1 MKKLLLLLLLP
12 SFAHCQSLEFKQ
24 YFTIE
29 PQVVEV
35 DTTSADELYKRLK
48 NWVLTS
54 YNEPNEVI
62 VVDTPKQ
69 IRIRPLDDCF
79 MTYKP
84 LATVN
89 CYMVRY
95 QITLDIKDNKYR
107 FSFNVEDVTL
117 DDFSPLMGNPSNW
130 LWKKK
135 DGTPKT
141 NGQAKQMRN
150 SANKSLNEYFNLI
163 KTAALNSVTST
174 DDDW

>member
-1 MKKLLLLLLLP
+1 MKKLLLILLLP
-12 SFAHCQSLEFKQ
+12 VFAQSQSLEFKQ

-35 DTTSADELYKRLK
+35 DSTSADELYKRLK

-54 YNEPNEVI
+54 YNEPNEII

-69 IRIRPLDDCF
+69 IRIRPVDDCF

-84 LATVN
+84 LATLN
-89 CYMVRY
+89 CFSVRY
-95 QITLDIKDNKYR
+95 QITLDVKDNKFR
-107 FSFNVEDVTL
+107 FSFGVEVD
-117 DDFSPLMGNPSNW
+117 SPLTDIPSSW
-130 LWKKK
+130 IWKNK

-141 NGQAKQMRN
+141 NGQAKQLRA
-150 SANKSLNEYFNLI
+150 SANKSLNKYFNLI

>member
-1 MKKLLLLLLLP
+1 MKKLLFLLILP

-35 DTTSADELYKRLK
+35 DSTSADELYKRLK

-69 IRIRPLDDCF
+69 IRIRPADDCF

-84 LATVN
+84 LATLN
-89 CYMVRY
+89 CFSVRY
-95 QITLDIKDNKYR
+95 QITLDVKDNKFR
-107 FSFNVEDVTL
+107 FSFGVEED
-117 DDFSPLMGNPSNW
+117 SPLTDIPSSW
-130 LWKKK
+130 IWKKK

-141 NGQAKQMRN
+141 NGQAKQLRA
-150 SANKSLNEYFNLI
+150 SANKSLNKYFNLI

>member
-1 MKKLLLLLLLP
+1 MKKLLLILLLP
-12 SFAHCQSLEFKQ
+12 VFAQSQSLEFKQ

-35 DTTSADELYKRLK
+35 DSTSADELYKRLK
-48 NWVLTS
+48 NWVMTS

-69 IRIRPLDDCF
+69 IRIRPVDDCF

-84 LATVN
+84 LATLN
-89 CYMVRY
+89 CFSVRY
-95 QITLDIKDNKYR
+95 QITLDVKDNKFR
-107 FSFNVEDVTL
+107 FSFGVEVD
-117 DDFSPLMGNPSNW
+117 SPLTDIPSSW
-130 LWKKK
+130 IWKKN

-141 NGQAKQMRN
+141 NGQAKQLRA
-150 SANKSLNEYFNLI
+150 SANKSLNKYFNLI